1 MGEGSMMRTSDQ
13 ILLESVWKLS
23 HEAKAARRALVGA
36 AILIV
41 SQWAV
46 IVWLAWFRKGF

>member
-1 MGEGSMMRTSDQ
+1 MTRTNDQ

-36 AILIV
+36 GLFIV
-41 SQWAV
+41 FQWAI
-46 IVWLAWFRKGF
+46 IVWLAWFKKGC